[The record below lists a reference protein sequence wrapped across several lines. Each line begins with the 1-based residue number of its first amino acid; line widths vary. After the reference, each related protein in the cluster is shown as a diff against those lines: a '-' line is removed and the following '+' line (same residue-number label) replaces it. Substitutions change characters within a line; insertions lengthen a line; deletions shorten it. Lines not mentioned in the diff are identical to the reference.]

1 VGVPFQF
8 VVIACIGYLYGLPDT
23 RRPFIVLTAAVVT
36 NLVVELVLVFGL
48 DLGIAGS
55 AWGTVLAQVLSAG
68 VFLAIVVPSLRADG
82 LHRLTVVPPV
92 MWAVV
97 KVGAH
102 LVQRTAFL
110 LAALAVATAAASR
123 VGTAELAAHQIA
135 AQLFLFLAIGV
146 DMFKVSGQSLVGHA
160 LGAGRPDEARDVVD
174 HLYGWAWRAGG
185 LLTVVTLVLSPV
197 LPHLFTGDP
206 DVVHAATV
214 AIVVLAVMQLP
225 AAVTFVLDGVLM
237 GANDFRDLRWQTTL
251 AFAAALPVFAAVM
264 VRPSLGLV
272 TVWVGLLLWISVRA
286 LKNHTRVQ
294 GDRWLSSAQSV

>member
-1 VGVPFQF
+1 V
-8 VVIACIGYLYGLPDT
+8 
-23 RRPFIVLTAAVVT
+23 
-36 NLVVELVLVFGL
+36 
-48 DLGIAGS
+48 
-55 AWGTVLAQVLSAG
+55 
-68 VFLAIVVPSLRADG
+68 VVPR
-82 LHRLTVVPPV
+82 V
-92 MWAVV
+92 MWEVV
-97 KVGAH
+97 KVGTH

-110 LAALAVATAAASR
+110 LAALAVATATASK
-123 VGTAELAAHQIA
+123 VGTAQLAGHQIA

-185 LLTVVTLVLSPV
+185 LLTIVTLVLSPV

-206 DVVHAATV
+206 DVVRAATV

-225 AAVTFVLDGVLM
+225 AALTFVLDGVLM

-264 VRPSLGLV
+264 LRPSLGLV
-272 TVWVGLLLWISVRA
+272 TVWIGLLVWISVRA
-286 LKNHTRVQ
+286 VKNHTRVQ
-294 GDRWLSSAQSV
+294 GDRWMTSADSV